1 MADLRPPPDTPAVAS
16 VPSASRVQRFLRKAR
31 GQIEKPVN
39 QNLVASQFEQR
50 IDSKGGESDAGS
62 DHARSL
68 GDTKQLAGAAYAE
81 GGLTKFYA
89 PIPEYE
95 GRHRWDPTAEW
106 TDAEE
111 KKLVR
116 RVSLNLYRIIYNKD
130 ESLNPSRC

>member
-1 MADLRPPPDTPAVAS
+1 MADLPPPDTPAVPS

-39 QNLVASQFEQR
+39 QNLQFEQR
-50 IDSKGGESDAGS
+50 INSKGGESDSGS
-62 DHARSL
+62 DHGASL

-111 KKLVR
+111 KRLVR
-116 RVSLNLYRIIYNKD
+116 RVSLNIYLIIYNKD